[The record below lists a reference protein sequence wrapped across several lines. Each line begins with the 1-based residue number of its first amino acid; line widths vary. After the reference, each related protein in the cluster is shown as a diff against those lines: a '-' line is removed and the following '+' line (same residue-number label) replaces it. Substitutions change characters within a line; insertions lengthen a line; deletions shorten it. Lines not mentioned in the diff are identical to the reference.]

1 MSDNVTGRSQET
13 YIDDMGAVP
22 SGDKPSDSMLIVPLL
37 PLVENVVFPGSVLSL
52 SLLGEQA
59 ESVVRAANK
68 TNGLVALFM
77 QKTGVNSNPSPGDL
91 HSIGTLAR
99 LNEIEWT
106 ADGIN
111 VAAEGIEPV
120 ALIGIKEW
128 QPHVTAQVQSLGK
141 SDDVGPDVEGLAEQ
155 VANLY
160 RGLVELNPTAAQQ
173 VLPALQNTARP
184 EDLAYLVAATIP
196 ISPIA
201 RQTILELR
209 TTSAKLV
216 QVLTF
221 LKKAH
226 DLAAQANGGTSAG
239 ESADL
244 GNGPPSSTTLR
255 AQSLDQATLD
265 RVELQERLD
274 GVQLPTEA
282 GKVVQ
287 RELERLAL
295 LSPTSPDYNMVR
307 TYLQWLADLPWR
319 TADES
324 QIDLERASAI
334 LDRDHYG
341 LEEIKKR
348 IIEHLAVRKLR
359 QQRSN
364 GVSTGEESS
373 PEAKVGTTPS
383 QPVLCLVGPPGVGK
397 TSLGRSIAEALSRPF
412 VRISLG
418 GVTDEAE
425 IRGHRRTYLGALPGR
440 IIQSLTRV
448 GSNEPVVM
456 LDELDKIAAT
466 SKGDPTSA
474 LLDVLDP
481 EQQHEFV
488 DHYIDLPFDISC
500 VFFVATANILESVPE
515 ALRDR
520 LEVIR
525 LSGYTEEEKVQIALR
540 HLIPKQNEWHALDA
554 GDLSWEEEGVREI
567 IGSYTREAG
576 VRQLER
582 EIATVCRRIAAT
594 IAQGEVTSPRPI
606 QVNKEF
612 VSEVLGT
619 PRFLPAEPEET
630 DRPGVVTGLFWTP
643 VGGDVM
649 HIEALM
655 MSGSKTLTITGQLGE
670 VMQESAQAALSYIRA
685 NAERLGIDPNF
696 YEHTDLHVH
705 IPSGAV
711 SKDGPSAGVALAVA
725 LTSLL
730 TDKPVPADLAMTGEL
745 TLRGK
750 VLPVGGIK
758 EKVLAAKR
766 AGIHNVLLPTQNRR
780 DLDAIEPETISGL
793 NIIFADTVDEAMEA
807 AFLSYNS
814 LTSR

>member
-1 MSDNVTGRSQET
+1 MSDSLTGRSQET
-13 YIDDMGAVP
+13 YMDDMGAVP
-22 SGDKPSDSMLIVPLL
+22 SADKPSDSMLIVPLL

-68 TNGLVALFM
+68 TDGLVALFM
-77 QKTGVNSNPSPGDL
+77 QKAGVNSNPSPGDL

-106 ADGIN
+106 SDGIN
-111 VAAEGIEPV
+111 VTAEGIEPV

-128 QPHVTAQVQSLGK
+128 QPHVTAQVQSLGN
-141 SDDVGPDVEGLAEQ
+141 SDDVGPDVATLAEQ
-155 VANLY
+155 VTNLY

-184 EDLAYLVAATIP
+184 EDLAYLVASTIP
-196 ISPIA
+196 ISPTA

-226 DLAAQANGGTSAG
+226 DLASQAHNGTGDS
-239 ESADL
+239 ESADRT
-244 GNGPPSSTTLR
+244 NTPTSSTTLR

-265 RVELQERLD
+265 RVELQERLE

-282 GKVVQ
+282 AKVVQ

-319 TADES
+319 SADES
-324 QIDLERASAI
+324 QIDLERAAAI

-359 QQRSN
+359 QQRSVN
-364 GVSTGEESS
+364 TGEESS

-383 QPVLCLVGPPGVGK
+383 QPVLCLIGPPGVGK

-418 GVTDEAE
+418 GVSDEAE

-456 LDELDKIAAT
+456 LDELDKIASTA
-466 SKGDPTSA
+466 KGDPTSA

-540 HLIPKQNEWHALDA
+540 HLVPKQNEWHALDE
-554 GDLSWEEEGVREI
+554 GDLTWEEEGVREI

-594 IAQGEVTSPRPI
+594 IAQGEVTSPRPV

-685 NAERLGIDPNF
+685 NAEHLGIDPNF
-696 YEHTDLHVH
+696 YERTDLHVH

-807 AFLSYNS
+807 AFLPYNS
-814 LTSR
+814 LISR